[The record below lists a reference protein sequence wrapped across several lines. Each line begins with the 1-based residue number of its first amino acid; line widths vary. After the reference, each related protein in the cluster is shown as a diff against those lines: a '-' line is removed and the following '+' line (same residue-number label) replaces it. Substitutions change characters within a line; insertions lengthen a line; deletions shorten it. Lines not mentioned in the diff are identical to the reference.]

1 MPPHRMREDD
11 ARPLDAS
18 APRRRRLLQALPA
31 AVILGATAR
40 AAAATTDLVLACDT
54 TLGPALRAVAR
65 AYANVTGVTV
75 NVFPTPPGLILPQL
89 QRQVQNDIV
98 MTQPT
103 TIAACVQANLITPDA
118 LRGRWRNP
126 LVVAVKRGAV
136 ATPRMPIAASDPTPG
151 SDMDGPAILGR
162 LGVGD
167 SPKLGVIDTDTVAAL
182 ILNGT
187 VHAGLLH
194 MTDVRAN
201 PDLQIVRTVPPE
213 IQPPIAYAAA
223 VTKLARRP
231 DPARFLAFLLSPQ
244 ATAVLSDNGV
254 EAVS

>member
-11 ARPLDAS
+11 ARPPDAS
-18 APRRRRLLQALPA
+18 APKRRRLLQALPA
-31 AVILGATAR
+31 AVILGAAAR

-54 TLGPALRAVAR
+54 TLGPPLRAVAR

-98 MTQPT
+98 MTQPPT
-103 TIAACVQANLITPDA
+103 VAACVHANLIAPDGF
-118 LRGRWRNP
+118 RGAWRNP
-126 LVVAVKRGAV
+126 LVVAAKRGA
-136 ATPRMPIAASDPTPG
+136 APGPRMPIAASDPTPG

-162 LGVGD
+162 LGMGNAAT
-167 SPKLGVIDTDTVAAL
+167 LGVIDTDTVAAL

-187 VHAGLLH
+187 ARTGLLH
-194 MTDVRAN
+194 MTDIRAH
-201 PDLQIVRTVPPE
+201 PDLQIVRMVPPE

-223 VTKLARRP
+223 ITKLARRP

-244 ATAVLSDNGV
+244 ATAVLADNGL
-254 EAVS
+254 ETVS